1 MADPRTRP
9 YPPPSTA
16 HQNGPPSSRERAF
29 NDIFSTG
36 RPIPPPSSSSQ
47 VNSMPNGNGT
57 ATSYSGKAPTHHV
70 PTYTEGRNYPQM
82 SNVSPT
88 KTSHQ
93 PPYPTSGYQ
102 EQPGLRSPPSRQYAV
117 PNDGRG
123 QPAPRQNPYGDPRM
137 QGQLRQASAPHP
149 QQLRMYNDIPPSH
162 QRPPQ
167 EYSPPNGNDYRTK
180 SLQGHARPPPPPSQ
194 GQPHR
199 RPVPQDGYPSIPPS
213 IPPNRMN
220 TTADGR
226 IVPQGSQYE
235 GRSFSMNTQSHP
247 QDRSFSLTTG
257 TVPRRPDDRSYTLTG
272 TTPPDRTYPATRV
285 PPSRRPEEG
294 RSMTISGRM
303 GSSPPLEYTRP
314 AQGSRQPLP
323 GSPRRPSGRPPNML
337 TGVREEGPGE
347 ASVASRHESVDST
360 SSEVDPSILS
370 SPNTITSSNALIPQR
385 TKSSSSF
392 PTVSPSSATGDRRPS
407 LPKQPSSQ
415 PSLSRTRAPIVYP
428 ALLSR
433 VAIALRERLILG
445 DKQKD
450 GLTYPNAFTG
460 SEAVDLIAYVIKTS
474 DRNLA
479 LLLGRALDA
488 QRWFHDVTYVHRYPN
503 PSSLCR

>member
-1 MADPRTRP
+1 
-9 YPPPSTA
+9 
-16 HQNGPPSSRERAF
+16 
-29 NDIFSTG
+29 
-36 RPIPPPSSSSQ
+36 
-47 VNSMPNGNGT
+47 
-57 ATSYSGKAPTHHV
+57 
-70 PTYTEGRNYPQM
+70 
-82 SNVSPT
+82 
-88 KTSHQ
+88 
-93 PPYPTSGYQ
+93 
-102 EQPGLRSPPSRQYAV
+102 
-117 PNDGRG
+117 
-123 QPAPRQNPYGDPRM
+123 
-137 QGQLRQASAPHP
+137 
-149 QQLRMYNDIPPSH
+149 
-162 QRPPQ
+162 
-167 EYSPPNGNDYRTK
+167 
-180 SLQGHARPPPPPSQ
+180 
-194 GQPHR
+194 
-199 RPVPQDGYPSIPPS
+199 
-213 IPPNRMN
+213 
-220 TTADGR
+220 
-226 IVPQGSQYE
+226 
-235 GRSFSMNTQSHP
+235 
-247 QDRSFSLTTG
+247 
-257 TVPRRPDDRSYTLTG
+257 
-272 TTPPDRTYPATRV
+272 
-285 PPSRRPEEG
+285 
-294 RSMTISGRM
+294 
-303 GSSPPLEYTRP
+303 
-314 AQGSRQPLP
+314 
-323 GSPRRPSGRPPNML
+323 ML

-392 PTVSPSSATGDRRPS
+392 PTVSPSSATADRRPS